1 MESEHSR
8 GELMACCH
16 KRAVKGLVQNS
27 PEFEPLEWPH
37 LTESAATAMSVAV
50 EASAHDEKHMFNKLV
65 AMAVGSRGSWLSV
78 LDIARNSIFIDGRFL
93 RHISKWFNSLLN
105 SVAKLSKVDGNM
117 DELCVESSKMWA
129 HTARVAEVPMW
140 ARWWHCEV
148 MSGKI
153 IKHSRSTGK
162 RLEHWVV
169 LVLACM
175 PINHRTDLKR
185 TCCS

>member
-8 GELMACCH
+8 GELMECCH

-27 PEFEPLEWPH
+27 PVFEPLERPH
-37 LTESAATAMSVAV
+37 LTESAATAKSVAI

-78 LDIARNSIFIDGRFL
+78 LDIARNSIFIDGDFL
-93 RHISKWFNSLLN
+93 RHISKWFNLLLN

-117 DELCVESSKMWA
+117 DELCAESSEMWA
-129 HTARVAEVPMW
+129 HTARVAEVPIW
-140 ARWWHCEV
+140 ARWWHCKV
-148 MSGKI
+148 MSGKT
-153 IKHSRSTGK
+153 IKQKYSSGK
-162 RLEHWVV
+162 KLEHSFA

-175 PINHRTDLKR
+175 PISHRTDLKR
-185 TCCS
+185 TGCS